1 MPQLIDLTNKT
12 FGKLTVLNTFE
23 RRNKYIYWLCR
34 CECGKQKYIR
44 SDHIRYK
51 KIKSCGCFEEE
62 ARRKGNNKSHNLS
75 KTRLFK
81 IFQGMKKRCYN
92 ERNNAYKNYG
102 GRGISICPE
111 WLNDFVSFYN
121 WALSHGYAD
130 NLSID
135 RIDVDGN
142 YEPSNCRWVDAKTQA
157 NNRRNTKNKEKHNEN

>member
-12 FGKLTVLNTFE
+12 FGKLTVLNIFE

-81 IFQGMKKRCYN
+81 IFQGMKKRCT
-92 ERNNAYKNYG
+92 G
-102 GRGISICPE
+102 SDFGIAIS
-111 WLNDFVSFYN
+111 LLGLLG
-121 WALSHGYAD
+121 LSLGVAA
-130 NLSID
+130 
-135 RIDVDGN
+135 
-142 YEPSNCRWVDAKTQA
+142 AK
-157 NNRRNTKNKEKHNEN
+157 KEN